1 MVSGIAR
8 IVFAGT
14 LVIWPLQATIAESVK
29 SPQSGASVETD
40 PKDLSKAFWTDW
52 KTTKASPQVTVLA
65 KSIGAIDKT
74 DAAVKAASK
83 DRKQAIVPVVINR
96 PQEAAKLLEI
106 TSEKQDT
113 RAPGKGGA
121 AVDPKGT
128 PKTRDDQ
135 AGGQALRT
143 VITMT
148 VPPETR
154 KAAMRHVPPAARQR
168 VESWRADLNTGIRG
182 LPGIYL
188 SGNHQTASGG
198 MRPAPAGYAPVSGGS
213 VGCRSRQ

>member
-8 IVFAGT
+8 IVFAST
-14 LVIWPLQATIAESVK
+14 LVIWPLQATFAESAK

-52 KTTKASPQVTVLA
+52 KTTKASPHVTALA
-65 KSIGAIDKT
+65 KSLGAIDKT

-83 DRKQAIVPVVINR
+83 TRKQAIVPVVINQ
-96 PQEAAKLLEI
+96 PKEAAKLLQI
-106 TSEKQDT
+106 ASEKQGT
-113 RAPGKGGA
+113 HALGKVGA
-121 AVDPKGT
+121 KVDPKGT
-128 PKTRDDQ
+128 PKTLGDQ
-135 AGGQALRT
+135 TGEQALRT

-148 VPPETR
+148 VSPETR
-154 KAAMRHVPPAARQR
+154 KAAMRHVPPAAKQR
-168 VESWRADLNTGIRG
+168 VEAWRADLSTGIRG

-198 MRPAPAGYAPVSGGS
+198 MRPAPAGYAPVAGGS
-213 VGCRSRQ
+213 IGCRSRQ